1 MDLVVAETGRLNNLI
16 TVIVITNNSLTV
28 LPKDRLHKLKPRLL
42 QQQAEKTR
50 TQRVSKKPTLSLKP
64 KLIIIDGGYQA
75 YLALWYQAMAAQQQG
90 GQIQGDQ
97 SKPPG
102 TA

>member
-1 MDLVVAETGRLNNLI
+1 MDLAVAETGLRNNLT

-28 LPKDRLHKLKPRLL
+28 LPKDRLHKRKPRLL
-42 QQQAEKTR
+42 QLQAEKTR
-50 TQRVSKKPTLSLKP
+50 TQHVSMNQFHCSKH
-64 KLIIIDGGYQA
+64 KLIRIDGGYQA
-75 YLALWYQAMAAQQQG
+75 YVALWYQAMAAQQQG